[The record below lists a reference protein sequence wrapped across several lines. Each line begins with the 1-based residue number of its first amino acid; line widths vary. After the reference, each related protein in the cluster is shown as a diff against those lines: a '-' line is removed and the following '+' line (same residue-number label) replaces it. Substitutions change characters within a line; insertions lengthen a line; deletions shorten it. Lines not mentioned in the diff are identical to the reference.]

1 MTQMKILLTILICM
15 FSAILF
21 AQTQMEMNQQ
31 AIKSYEKTQKELDEI
46 FKKILV
52 EYKSDTI
59 FIENLNTAQ
68 KIWVSFREAELN
80 VKFPDRENRH
90 YGSIL
95 PVCVNMYLEKLTR
108 DRINT
113 LKTWLEGYIE
123 GDSCNGSV
131 KWID

>member
-15 FSAILF
+15 FSTILF
-21 AQTQMEMNQQ
+21 AQTQLEMNQQ
-31 AIKSYEKTQKELDEI
+31 AIESYQNTEKELNEI
-46 FKKILV
+46 YKKILV
-52 EYKSDTI
+52 EYKTDTI

-80 VKFPDRENRH
+80 VKFPDMENRH
-90 YGSIL
+90 YGTAL

-108 DRINT
+108 ERINT
-113 LKTWLEGYIE
+113 LKIWLEGYI
-123 GDSCNGSV
+123 DKDACNGSV

>member
-1 MTQMKILLTILICM
+1 MKILLTILICM

-95 PVCVNMYLEKLTR
+95 PVCVNIYLEKLTR

>member
-15 FSAILF
+15 FSTILF
-21 AQTQMEMNQQ
+21 AQTQLEMNQQ
-31 AIKSYEKTQKELDEI
+31 AIESYQNTEKELNEI
-46 FKKILV
+46 YKKILV
-52 EYKSDTI
+52 EYKTDTI

-80 VKFPDRENRH
+80 VKFPDMENRH
-90 YGSIL
+90 YGSVL

-108 DRINT
+108 ERINT
-113 LKTWLEGYIE
+113 LKIWLEGYI
-123 GDSCNGSV
+123 DKDACNGSV